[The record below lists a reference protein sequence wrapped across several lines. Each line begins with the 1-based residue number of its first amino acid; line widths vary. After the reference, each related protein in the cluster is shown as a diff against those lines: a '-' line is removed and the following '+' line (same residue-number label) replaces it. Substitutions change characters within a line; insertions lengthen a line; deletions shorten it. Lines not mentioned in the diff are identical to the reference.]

1 MNANVTASVGA
12 AEAEGGRGYRRVLL
26 GLATTAAFFSLLHHA
41 DHVVRGSHSGWPF
54 KAEVTPFTF
63 SLVIYALILPG
74 IYLTAR
80 GRSIAG
86 YHLFV
91 AVGGLV
97 MLGFVHFVPVAGHE
111 APISDIYAAYAS
123 PAAGALALAVLVGL
137 LTSVALLALVAL
149 RARRASVERIEEGV
163 SDVVVR

>member
-1 MNANVTASVGA
+1 MTAGTVGRS
-12 AEAEGGRGYRRVLL
+12 EERGRGSYRRALL
-26 GLATTAAFFSLLHHA
+26 GLATAATIFSLLHHA
-41 DHVVRGSHSGWPF
+41 DHVIRGSHSGWPF
-54 KAEVTPFTF
+54 EAGVTPFTF

-74 IYLTAR
+74 VYLTAR

-91 AVGGLV
+91 AAGGLA

-111 APISDIYAAYAS
+111 APIADIYAAYAS
-123 PAAGALALAVLVGL
+123 PAAGTLALAVLAGL

-149 RARRASVERIEEGV
+149 MARRKNETEGAG
-163 SDVVVR
+163 DVR

>member
-1 MNANVTASVGA
+1 MTTSLVGSTDTR
-12 AEAEGGRGYRRVLL
+12 GRRGYRRAIL
-26 GLATTAAFFSLLHHA
+26 GLATAATAFSVLHHA
-41 DHVVRGSHSGWPF
+41 DHVLRGSHSGWPF
-54 KAEVTPFTF
+54 EAEVTPFTF
-63 SLVIYALILPG
+63 SLVVYALILPG

-97 MLGFVHFVPVAGHE
+97 MLGFVHFVPVGGHE
-111 APISDIYAAYAS
+111 APISDIYAAYAN
-123 PAAGALALAVLVGL
+123 PASGLLALMLLAGL

-149 RARRASVERIEEGV
+149 MALRMTAGEGASDAR
-163 SDVVVR
+163 